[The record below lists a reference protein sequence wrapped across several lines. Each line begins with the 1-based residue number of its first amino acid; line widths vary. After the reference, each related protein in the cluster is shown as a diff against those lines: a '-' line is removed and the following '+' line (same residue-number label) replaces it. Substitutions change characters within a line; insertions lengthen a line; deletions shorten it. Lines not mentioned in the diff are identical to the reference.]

1 MSMNSLR
8 PYRVRQLKDG
18 ISGISMGFGAWAGG
32 ERGPRVKYG
41 ILSTRIQLSVQAG
54 LFSFVS

>member
-18 ISGISMGFGAWAGG
+18 ISGLWASELGQE
-32 ERGPRVKYG
+32 ERGAPE
-41 ILSTRIQLSVQAG
+41 SNMES
-54 LFSFVS
+54 